1 MLELYVTTATEQATY
16 RDIVEQDTMTGVI
29 KIHIR
34 IDNNINPSLEQHTY
48 LHLVKPVKEQ
58 TYSLQTSTTGLPQ
71 ELGTRNVRQWQYAI
85 HLYNHSNTQEE
96 CNEYTVH
103 EE

>member
-1 MLELYVTTATEQATY
+1 MLELDVTTATEQATY
-16 RDIVEQDTMTGVI
+16 RDIVEQDTMTD
-29 KIHIR
+29 KIR
-34 IDNNINPSLEQHTY
+34 IDNNINSFQEQHTS